1 MREDRATLPREGS
14 RGQTHREK
22 AGGQAW
28 LALVIWKWP
37 RPGAVTVLGPRG
49 QRVCV
54 TRPLGAGGRPDD
66 SSPPPRRAAPR

>member
-1 MREDRATLPREGS
+1 MREDQATLPREGS

-37 RPGAVTVLGPRG
+37 RPGAVTVPGPG
-49 QRVCV
+49 GSACV
-54 TRPLGAGGRPDD
+54 
-66 SSPPPRRAAPR
+66 